1 MLDPIRDSW
10 EARIRS
16 MRMPS
21 KNLIGENAEKC
32 KDVST
37 NQFPIAVKF
46 RAQNNQ
52 DSNCV
57 LTKKGGISGRVLY

>member
-1 MLDPIRDSW
+1 MDPIRDSW

-16 MRMPS
+16 MRMSS

-32 KDVST
+32 KKVPK
-37 NQFPIAVKF
+37 NQYTKAVQF
-46 RAQNNQ
+46 RVQNNQ

-57 LTKKGGISGRVLY
+57 LAKKGVPGTEITE